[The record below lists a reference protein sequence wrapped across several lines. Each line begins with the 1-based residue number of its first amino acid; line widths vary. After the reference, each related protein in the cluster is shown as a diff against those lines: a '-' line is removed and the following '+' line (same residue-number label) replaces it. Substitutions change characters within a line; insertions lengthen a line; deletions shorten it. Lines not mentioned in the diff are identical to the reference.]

1 MSMAARHMFVKIAT
15 CLYEMFHR
23 GMDQVLLA
31 FNANLTMFL
40 QNQHANVLFFESLEL
55 TSKYVRVLL
64 HVTLKYLLILSV

>member
-55 TSKYVRVLL
+55 TSKYTRVLL
-64 HVTLKYLLILSV
+64 QEAI

>member
-15 CLYEMFHR
+15 CLYEMFYR

-40 QNQHANVLFFESLEL
+40 QNLHANVLFFESLEL
-55 TSKYVRVLL
+55 TSKYARVLL
-64 HVTLKYLLILSV
+64 QETI